1 MKRFK
6 FLTNRNLYELQVV
19 PEKSQDFRKS
29 RLCLILEDFKILI
42 NLSIFSVD
50 RSIDD

>member
-19 PEKSQDFRKS
+19 PEKSQDAVTS
-29 RLCLILEDFKILI
+29 ESHVCT
-42 NLSIFSVD
+42 
-50 RSIDD
+50 